1 MDSNQDLV
9 LQAIY
14 TVQENQVRAQ
24 EQQRIA
30 QEQQLRFQETTEKT
44 LTFVC
49 AKLELIERNT
59 ITIMGSIVSDFAG
72 ISDSQKAAIEAAG
85 NEIDSEQVVKH
96 VTNPQ
101 FTKQVKRL
109 KSGKLREKLVAL
121 PSFKLT
127 ALFQALGI
135 TKHGEKCAAGNW
147 LGGIFSKI
155 FGAHLNKEYHPSLE
169 PLATKLLEYYFVERS
184 NQQNR
189 MY

>member
-14 TVQENQVRAQ
+14 TVQENQL
-24 EQQRIA
+24 IA

-72 ISDSQKAAIEAAG
+72 ISDSQKAAIESAG

-127 ALFQALGI
+127 ALFQALGV

-169 PLATKLLEYYFVERS
+169 PLATRLLEYYFVERS
-184 NQQNR
+184 TQQNR